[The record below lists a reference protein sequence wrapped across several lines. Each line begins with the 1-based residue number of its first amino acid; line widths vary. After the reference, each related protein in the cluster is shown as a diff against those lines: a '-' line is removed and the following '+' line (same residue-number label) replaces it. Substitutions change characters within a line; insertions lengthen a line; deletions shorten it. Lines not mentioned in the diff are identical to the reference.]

1 MSNKTPDEIKEVI
14 LSNLRQHG
22 PKSMHAIGVIPEI
35 KFEPMRSVTAA
46 VRALE
51 AESKIMSEAGLFVAE
66 KLPMPMA
73 NDPAMTAAILDL
85 LERVQALERDMR
97 RVFGIGG
104 PI

>member
-1 MSNKTPDEIKEVI
+1 MSNKTHDEIKEII

-51 AESKIMSEAGLFVAE
+51 AESKIMSEAGLSSAE
-66 KLPMPMA
+66 TPVLI
-73 NDPAMTAAILDL
+73 DPPALTAAILDL
-85 LERVQALERDMR
+85 LERVQVLERR
-97 RVFGIGG
+97 IGSITGIGG
-104 PI
+104 GL